1 MSIPFQIK
9 SIRLEN
15 YRRFEHWQ
23 GEFDSRLTLL
33 MGPNGAGKTS
43 LLRAIYLAQLPFLQG
58 AQLSAEQP
66 TQQDVRR
73 ALAVT
78 PGDES
83 WQMPLFPLYLEAE
96 TLVEGKV
103 CKCLQAVSGT
113 GASLVFAGQ
122 QGAPSWAPA
131 HDRFMVGRD
140 AGERW
145 FAAADTTAPLIA
157 RIPATSP
164 GNPGSMQMTPQRPFQ
179 TRKEVL
185 ARSSNATVDGSAV
198 AAWLQYNE
206 LRALQEGQAPTAY
219 RVARDAVLKAI
230 NAVDVK
236 FIVRDSALMIRHA
249 DQGWRPFDQLSDG
262 QRRLSAIFLHLA
274 MSAAVLN
281 SHLGENC
288 IVETPGLVLID
299 ELDLHLHP
307 KWQRDVIGNL
317 LEVFPKMQFIVA
329 SHSPFLLQSAFE
341 VGKVMDV
348 STGQFVTPGDSSIED
363 IAEVVMGIDEPQRS
377 RRFLDMKA
385 KAQEYLD
392 LLESPAAT
400 PEEVAAL
407 KLALDRAMAPFA
419 DDPAAAAWLEHRR
432 AAQGL

>member
-1 MSIPFQIK
+1 MSIPFQIQ

-43 LLRAIYLAQLPFLQG
+43 ILRAIYVAQMPFLHG
-58 AQLSAEQP
+58 AQVPAEQL

-83 WQMPLFPLYLEAE
+83 WQVPIFPLYLEAR
-96 TLVEGKV
+96 TSVDGQIVESV
-103 CKCLQAVSGT
+103 QRVSGT
-113 GASLVFAGQ
+113 GSDLVFSGEP
-122 QGAPSWAPA
+122 GAPAWAHPRSGYQTGVSAALSW
-131 HDRFMVGRD
+131 FS
-140 AGERW
+140 
-145 FAAADTTAPLIA
+145 DTEVTAPLIA
-157 RIPATSP
+157 RIPAASP
-164 GNPGSMQMTPQRPFQ
+164 GIPGAMSMTPQRPFR
-179 TRKEVL
+179 TRQEVL
-185 ARSSNATVDGSAV
+185 ARSSNATADGSIV

-206 LRALQEGQAPTAY
+206 LRALQEGQAPITY

-236 FIVRDSALMIRHA
+236 YIVRDSALMIHHA

-262 QRRLSAIFLHLA
+262 QRRLAAIFLHLA

-281 SHLGENC
+281 SHLGEQC
-288 IVETPGLVLID
+288 IAETPGLILID

-317 LEVFPKMQFIVA
+317 LQVFPKMQFIVA

-385 KAQEYLD
+385 KAQAYLD

-407 KLALDRAMAPFA
+407 KLELDRAMAPFA